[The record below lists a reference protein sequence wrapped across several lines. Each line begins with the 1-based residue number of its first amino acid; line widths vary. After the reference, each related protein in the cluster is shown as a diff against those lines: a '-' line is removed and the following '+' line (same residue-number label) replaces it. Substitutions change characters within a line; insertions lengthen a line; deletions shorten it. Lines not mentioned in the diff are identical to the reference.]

1 MCSAWR
7 TVTPASNARESD
19 ARAALFGRF
28 PLAFLCGLS
37 LIGSPPPAAGQ
48 VGLTGGTEYGFGVV
62 GRVGISP
69 VLLEVG
75 GGITPVLVLGTQQVQ
90 FNGVVVS
97 DEVFFEA
104 FFPAAIGA
112 KLSLRIGGSD
122 DGVTRTALE
131 FGATYNSLLRLG
143 VGGGFDARVSE
154 RVVLSAGLMYYSEG
168 GERLGEEVSEARG
181 LPPNLL
187 DLGPLVQF
195 RPYVGLSLLLF

>member
-1 MCSAWR
+1 MCSARR
-7 TVTPASNARESD
+7 TLTPAFSARESD
-19 ARAALFGRF
+19 ARTALFGRF
-28 PLAFLCGLS
+28 LLPFLCGLS
-37 LIGSPPPAAGQ
+37 LIGSPSPAAGQ

-62 GRVGISP
+62 GRVGTSP

-112 KLSLRIGGSD
+112 KLSLRISGSD
-122 DGVTRTALE
+122 DGVTSTALE

-143 VGGGFDARVSE
+143 VGGGFDARVSN
-154 RVVLSAGLMYYSEG
+154 RVVFSGGLMYYSEA
-168 GERLGEEVSEARG
+168 GERLGEKVSEVRG
-181 LPPNLL
+181 FPASL

-195 RPYVGLSLLLF
+195 QPYVGLSLLLF